1 MTSSSAFFSVSNNN
15 SHSTSSLPSPPIS
28 HHYHNNDKKILT
40 FTVDRAPSPYITCI
54 GGDRSGLLSDA
65 RYTSN
70 QRRDVVELRPFLFNP
85 VSDNN
90 NNSKYHLPPIQNV
103 IMTTPTASP
112 SPPFDSYYSLSS
124 ASPISSIASS
134 PTPVDEDDD
143 EDDLDQQKMINNIR
157 RKGSIASLLNSDP
170 ELKQLDEEESKCNYQ
185 SHFIDNYH
193 PTIHSLKRGRPR
205 QDHIEISYHPVI
217 KKHRKSLD
225 LTNSLDCVQ
234 ACQSQLIAPAITI
247 DSPRATKGLRHFSKQ
262 VCEKVAEKG
271 VTSYNEV
278 ADELSL
284 DIQNTIGNE
293 KHTYDQK
300 NIRRRVYDALN
311 VLMAMNIIAKDKK
324 VITWL
329 GIPECYKQQT
339 NNNNNNNNLDQD
351 VKDVIITKNDV
362 SREFLLKQIEQEELR
377 QKELV
382 CSLTTLREG
391 VNNKLSKRSQIHNLI
406 WRNQRKQKEDTNSNS
421 RISFPFFI
429 VVCPTKD
436 KHIDIVNNSRS
447 AFISFCHENQL
458 DSSRK
463 IVYEDSEILRHLLLD
478 NDDPSATRS

>member
-1 MTSSSAFFSVSNNN
+1 M
-15 SHSTSSLPSPPIS
+15 
-28 HHYHNNDKKILT
+28 T
-40 FTVDRAPSPYITCI
+40 FTVDRAPPSPYITCI
-54 GGDRSGLLSDA
+54 GGDRSGLLSDV

-70 QRRDVVELRPFLFNP
+70 QRRDVVELRPFLFNH

-112 SPPFDSYYSLSS
+112 SPPFDSYYCLSS

-134 PTPVDEDDD
+134 PTPVDEEDDD
-143 EDDLDQQKMINNIR
+143 VEDELVDQQKMILNNNR

-193 PTIHSLKRGRPR
+193 PTTTTTTTIHHSLKRGRPR
-205 QDHIEISYHPVI
+205 QDQIEISYPPVI
-217 KKHRKSLD
+217 KKQRKSLD
-225 LTNSLDCVQ
+225 LSNNNTLDCVQ
-234 ACQSQLIAPAITI
+234 ACQSRLIASVITI

-284 DIQNTIGNE
+284 DIQNTVGNE

-339 NNNNNNNNLDQD
+339 NNNNNNNSTLDQD
-351 VKDVIITKNDV
+351 VIATKNDT
-362 SREFLLKQIEQEELR
+362 SREFLLEQIEQEELR
-377 QKELV
+377 QKELI

-391 VNNKLSKRSQIHNLI
+391 VNNKLSKRSQIHNLV
-406 WRNQRKQKEDTNSNS
+406 WRNQRKQSKDNNSNS

-463 IVYEDSEILRHLLLD
+463 IVYEDSEVLRHLQLD
-478 NDDPSATRS
+478 NGDPSATRS

>member
-1 MTSSSAFFSVSNNN
+1 MTSSSAFISVSNSN

-28 HHYHNNDKKILT
+28 HHYHNNDKNILT

-112 SPPFDSYYSLSS
+112 SPPFDSYYCLSS

-143 EDDLDQQKMINNIR
+143 VEDELLDQQKMIHNVR

-193 PTIHSLKRGRPR
+193 PTIHHSLKRGRPR
-205 QDHIEISYHPVI
+205 QDQIEISYSPVI
-217 KKHRKSLD
+217 KKQRKILD
-225 LTNSLDCVQ
+225 LSNTPDCVQ
-234 ACQSQLIAPAITI
+234 ACQSQLIASVITM

-278 ADELSL
+278 R
-284 DIQNTIGNE
+284 TNE
-293 KHTYDQK
+293 VFR
-300 NIRRRVYDALN
+300 I
-311 VLMAMNIIAKDKK
+311 KK
-324 VITWL
+324 
-329 GIPECYKQQT
+329 QT
-339 NNNNNNNNLDQD
+339 
-351 VKDVIITKNDV
+351 
-362 SREFLLKQIEQEELR
+362 
-377 QKELV
+377 
-382 CSLTTLREG
+382 
-391 VNNKLSKRSQIHNLI
+391 LI
-406 WRNQRKQKEDTNSNS
+406 
-421 RISFPFFI
+421 
-429 VVCPTKD
+429 
-436 KHIDIVNNSRS
+436 
-447 AFISFCHENQL
+447 L
-458 DSSRK
+458 
-463 IVYEDSEILRHLLLD
+463 YY
-478 NDDPSATRS
+478 